1 MLFFFFLIINLYYLI
16 PAIITQIFNST
27 AELIILTGIPTKEAK
42 AAMEM
47 YPVTVEIK
55 ISDFSI

>member
-55 ISDFSI
+55 TSDFSI

>member
-42 AAMEM
+42 AATEM